1 MRALVLCVMES
12 SQSSY
17 YYIKSLLLELDYL
30 NGGKEK
36 ISLAESI
43 ADDPDS
49 TENPFD
55 YSQLTKA
62 HHHLAQHQCP
72 LRGPQSQR
80 EKIIVSACSDV
91 VLPIPYSSSARNRR
105 IASMGVW

>member
-1 MRALVLCVMES
+1 MES
-12 SQSSY
+12 SPSSY

-30 NGGKEK
+30 NGWGEK
-36 ISLAESI
+36 ISLAEYI
-43 ADDPDS
+43 ADS

-72 LRGPQSQR
+72 LRGPESQR
-80 EKIIVSACSDV
+80 EKIIVSAALTLCCP
-91 VLPIPYSSSARNRR
+91 LLRWNRR

>member
-1 MRALVLCVMES
+1 MES
-12 SQSSY
+12 SPSSY

-30 NGGKEK
+30 NGWGEK
-36 ISLAESI
+36 ISLAEYI
-43 ADDPDS
+43 ADS

-72 LRGPQSQR
+72 LRGPESQKGEDYR
-80 EKIIVSACSDV
+80 VCCSNV
-91 VLPIPYSSSARNRR
+91 VLPPPPPE
-105 IASMGVW
+105 